1 MDFYKIISQHIKFK
15 YFAIALSMFSNQ
27 AMADFIPE
35 CIFGE
40 YDNSNNLCEQ
50 NSRSR
55 ILTTNWNLLD
65 ALNKDQEFDMRENS
79 EIGDAKK
86 DIIVAKLMVK
96 PVIQWP
102 RPKTLNRYYQS
113 AVESLDISGKRDL
126 RTCIKSRLSFLQ
138 ENENEFELIA
148 AFKFSNQFSALID
161 PSVSSTK
168 EISAKGCEQLFNLIL
183 GKA

>member
-1 MDFYKIISQHIKFK
+1 MNFYNIIFQHVKFK
-15 YFAIALSMFSNQ
+15 FFAIALSVFSNQ

-40 YDNSNNLCEQ
+40 YDNFNNLCEQ
-50 NSRSR
+50 NSRNR

-65 ALNKDQEFDMRENS
+65 ALHKDQEFDISENS
-79 EIGDAKK
+79 EIDEAKK
-86 DIIVAKLMVK
+86 DIIVAELMIK
-96 PVIQWP
+96 PNIQWP

-126 RTCIKSRLSFLQ
+126 RTCIKSRLSFLK
-138 ENENEFELIA
+138 ENENEIELVA

-161 PSVSSTK
+161 PSIASTK
-168 EISAKGCEQLFNLIL
+168 EISAKGCERLFNLIL